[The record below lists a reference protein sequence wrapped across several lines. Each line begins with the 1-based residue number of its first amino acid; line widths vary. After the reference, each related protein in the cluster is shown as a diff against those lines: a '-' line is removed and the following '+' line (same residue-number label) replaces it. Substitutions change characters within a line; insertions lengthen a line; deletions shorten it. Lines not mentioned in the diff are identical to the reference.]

1 MRIIKNAGLVHGE
14 LTTYW
19 HETRCGYA
27 RPGWEIIA
35 HDDDTVSLYR
45 RGKWVMSGADLGAL
59 VMHTMT
65 VDPAGTPLC

>member
-1 MRIIKNAGLVHGE
+1 MRIIKNASLVHGE
-14 LTTYW
+14 FLTYW
-19 HETRCGYA
+19 HETRRGYA

-35 HDDDTVSLYR
+35 HDTVSLYR

-65 VDPAGTPLC
+65 VDPTGTPLC